1 MSLELQFPNWPTFGE
16 QEEKAV
22 EDVIRSGQL
31 FADQKLGNLRK
42 ILASTLALSML

>member
-31 FADQKLGNLRK
+31 FADQKVREFEKSFGK
-42 ILASTLALSML
+42 